1 MLNKIKSKGL
11 KLFDVSLRDGLQSQT
26 KIFSFKEKKD
36 LFHKIISKYNP
47 SSIEVG
53 SIVSPKILPQMNNS
67 LELYSEIKVASDSDL
82 YLLIPSFKKYKK
94 ITEQDVVINNISLIT
109 STSEKFLLKNTNK
122 TEMETRNYIRN
133 VIIHSKNYDV
143 KNIKLY
149 ISCIN
154 NCPILGKLD
163 NDYVVD
169 SIFKYTI
176 FSEINEICL
185 SDTRGNLEFQDF
197 KYIINRVMSRIN
209 PDRISLHL
217 HVAPNNMYNLSKIIE
232 YSISLGIIRF
242 DVSCLENSGG
252 CTVTMNK
259 NMINSN
265 LTYEQLE
272 SLL

>member
-1 MLNKIKSKGL
+1 GL
-11 KLFDVSLRDGLQSQT
+11 KLFDVSLRDGLQSQR

-67 LELYSEIKVASDSDL
+67 LELYNETKVVSDSDL
-82 YLLIPSFKKYKK
+82 YLLIPSFKKYKN
-94 ITEQDVVINNISLIT
+94 ITDENIIINNISLIT

-122 TEMETRNYIRN
+122 TEIETRNYIKN

-197 KYIINRVMSRIN
+197 KYIINRVISRIN

-217 HVAPNNMYNLSKIIE
+217 HVAPNNMFNLSK
-232 YSISLGIIRF
+232 
-242 DVSCLENSGG
+242 
-252 CTVTMNK
+252 
-259 NMINSN
+259 
-265 LTYEQLE
+265 
-272 SLL
+272 